1 MVLQLLALNISDILN
16 FEFMDQPPHES
27 LVNALE
33 QLHLLGAVGKKD
45 HIQLT
50 ALGRDMA
57 HLPLH
62 PQLAKAILSSREF
75 VCRCVHSWECL
86 LMCVRVCVCVYV

>member
-1 MVLQLLALNISDILN
+1 MALNISDILN

-33 QLHLLGAVGKKD
+33 QLHLLGAVGKRD

-50 ALGRDMA
+50 PLGRDMV

-62 PQLAKAILSSREF
+62 PQLAKAILSGREF
-75 VCRCVHSWECL
+75 GCRCVHKCAIISSVTLSQAC
-86 LMCVRVCVCVYV
+86 MAVDM

>member
-1 MVLQLLALNISDILN
+1 
-16 FEFMDQPPHES
+16 MDQPPHES

-33 QLHLLGAVGKKD
+33 QLHLLGAVAKKD

-50 ALGRDMA
+50 PLGRDMV

-62 PQLAKAILSSREF
+62 PQLARVILSSREF
-75 VCRCVHSWECL
+75 GCRLVCTVRCIENMMVIL
-86 LMCVRVCVCVYV
+86 FAG